1 MKKKNMNKKCA
12 FCDNEATT
20 REHVFPSNLYTESK
34 NNSKVQRLTVPSC
47 ESCNN
52 SWSDDEAHFRDII
65 TLAGKPNTVV
75 NELWET
81 LQRSLNK
88 KDGHKRL
95 KDILVQMKPEK
106 VGNSD
111 VFKVFPGNDKKV
123 IRVMKKIIRGLC
135 YKHCLK
141 TIPDSQVRTDI
152 LKDKIPEQFENELNY
167 AHREKDIVE
176 YRYAKIDDS
185 EIHSVWFITFF
196 ERTKFIGIIYNKLS
210 E

>member
-1 MKKKNMNKKCA
+1 VKKKIMSKKCA

-20 REHVFPSNLYTESK
+20 KEHVFPSNLYTESK
-34 NNSKVQRLTVPSC
+34 NNSKVQRLTVPAC
-47 ESCNN
+47 NQCNN
-52 SWSDDEAHFRDII
+52 SWSDDEAHFRNII

-88 KDGHKRL
+88 KDGRKRL

-135 YKHCLK
+135 YKHYIK

-152 LKDKIPEQFENELNY
+152 LKYKIPEMFLEEMKY

-176 YRYAKIDDS
+176 YFFDEIDDS

-196 ERTKFIGIIYNKLS
+196 ERTTFIGIVYN
-210 E
+210 